1 MTLREVEKM
10 MRSFLDALTP
20 GMMAKLDPLSRIAK
34 ERRAS
39 QWDSIARNDV
49 EAALSRYAI
58 RPSDRLK
65 RREALKTGA
74 SGY

>member
-1 MTLREVEKM
+1 MV
-10 MRSFLDALTP
+10 RSFLDALTP

-34 ERRAS
+34 ERRAA
-39 QWDSIARNDV
+39 QWDSIGRSDV
-49 EAALSRYAI
+49 EAALSRYSI

-65 RREALKTGA
+65 RREALRTRA

>member
-1 MTLREVEKM
+1 MALREVEKM

-20 GMMAKLDPLSRIAK
+20 GMMAKLDPLSRIAR
-34 ERRAS
+34 ERRAA
-39 QWDSIARNDV
+39 QWDSIARSDV

-58 RPSDRLK
+58 RPSHRLK
-65 RREALKTGA
+65 RREVLRTRA